1 MMHYSNWLIGV
12 KNRACLRNACKTPPN
27 SDCNNRGNTVDV
39 QSNNP
44 IPGKKISELVVTV
57 QLWKKGKK
65 GNWGDRKD
73 NIGLNIGG
81 PRRIILLDCP
91 PNPLAIHCTASFNA
105 KAAAWLAEPRRSR
118 FLPGSERR
126 AKACSVTKA
135 TVSGRAC

>member
-1 MMHYSNWLIGV
+1 MMHYSNWLVGV

-73 NIGLNIGG
+73 NIGLNTGG
-81 PRRIILLDCP
+81 L
-91 PNPLAIHCTASFNA
+91 
-105 KAAAWLAEPRRSR
+105 E
-118 FLPGSERR
+118 E
-126 AKACSVTKA
+126 
-135 TVSGRAC
+135 

>member
-12 KNRACLRNACKTPPN
+12 KNRACLRNACKTPPH

-73 NIGLNIGG
+73 NIGLNMGG
-81 PRRIILLDCP
+81 L
-91 PNPLAIHCTASFNA
+91 
-105 KAAAWLAEPRRSR
+105 E
-118 FLPGSERR
+118 E
-126 AKACSVTKA
+126 
-135 TVSGRAC
+135 